1 MSFNLEGANGGSFC
15 TTKAG
20 LAIGSTTS
28 QLSTAAAAVTVN
40 DGKFN
45 ASKAATATFLA
56 TIAAGVAAAQAIPI
70 GSKSN
75 FGIWLDTSGN
85 FRFSQGPVMPVNLS
99 TDKVGPA
106 PNPGSGYAP
115 VGNVAVHVGGA
126 AAGPFT
132 FGTTAFNATGVTTVY
147 TDLFAP
153 AAEAF

>member
-15 TTKAG
+15 LTKAG

-28 QLSTAAAAVTVN
+28 QLSTAAAALTVN

-56 TIAAGVAAAQAIPI
+56 TLAAGVPALAAIPI

-75 FGIWLDTSGN
+75 FGIWYDGTN
-85 FRFSQGPVMPVNLS
+85 FRVSQGPVMPVNLS

-115 VGNVAVHVGGA
+115 IGNVAVFVGGA
-126 AAGPFT
+126 AAGSFT